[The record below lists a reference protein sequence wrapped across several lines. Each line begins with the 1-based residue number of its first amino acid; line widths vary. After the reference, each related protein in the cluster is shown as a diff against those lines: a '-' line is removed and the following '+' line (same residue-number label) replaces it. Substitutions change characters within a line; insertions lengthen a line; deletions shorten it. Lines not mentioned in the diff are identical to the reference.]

1 MSLPST
7 RITDALANALRPLA
21 RLLIRYGIGYAEFE
35 TIAKAVFVDTATR
48 HFGLRDRPTNA
59 SRVAAM
65 LGLSRREVRRIRDLG
80 VPHSWIPELQR
91 SPINVVVHSWLYD
104 SDFSESPGNPRVL
117 PYKGDTSFTELVLK
131 YVGDLPVGAVRRELI
146 FRGAMTVGEGDTCR
160 LDPKF
165 FEVSADRED
174 IIQSIFFSIRNLI
187 ETAEYNARLFDQK
200 LLVPNADYAD
210 IPRFERAVWTKK
222 LDEAAIEEFRSW
234 LSENGQNFLQDANR
248 FIGERESYDPADFD
262 KYPVIGVGLYFYRQD
277 ELQ

>member
-1 MSLPST
+1 
-7 RITDALANALRPLA
+7 
-21 RLLIRYGIGYAEFE
+21 
-35 TIAKAVFVDTATR
+35 
-48 HFGLRDRPTNA
+48 
-59 SRVAAM
+59 
-65 LGLSRREVRRIRDLG
+65 
-80 VPHSWIPELQR
+80 
-91 SPINVVVHSWLYD
+91 
-104 SDFSESPGNPRVL
+104 
-117 PYKGDTSFTELVLK
+117 
-131 YVGDLPVGAVRRELI
+131 
-146 FRGAMTVGEGDTCR
+146 MTVGEGDTCR